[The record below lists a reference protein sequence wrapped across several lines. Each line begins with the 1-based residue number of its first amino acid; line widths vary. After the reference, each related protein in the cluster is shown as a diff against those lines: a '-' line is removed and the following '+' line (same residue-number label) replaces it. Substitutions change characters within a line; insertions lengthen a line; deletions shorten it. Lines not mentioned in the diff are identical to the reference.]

1 MRPVWLVLA
10 FILSVAVTT
19 PNSLAHS
26 ELVLIPGSLRDPGSM
41 GPTGKYRM
49 CSPLVLGLNQW
60 QADWITR
67 LIRPSDDQKERL
79 RVLSQDNQPH
89 RSSLPPA
96 TIDLSRATR
105 DDRKT
110 CQRTVRG
117 VEDHQTELPR
127 LLSIPRR
134 WTEKAYRRFGPKA
147 PGLALV
153 TLAVVSRRLQ
163 TPLLMDRF
171 FLQARVYSTLRRR
184 LMHIKPCAC
193 TSGYSC
199 FCGGDDH
206 ELQPGHFGGA

>member
-79 RVLSQDNQPH
+79 RVLSQDNRPH

-96 TIDLSRATR
+96 TTIDLSRATR

-110 CQRTVRG
+110 CERTVRSA
-117 VEDHQTELPR
+117 EDHQTELR
-127 LLSIPRR
+127 RVLSIPRR
-134 WTEKAYRRFGPKA
+134 WTEKAYRRFGPGA

-153 TLAVVSRRLQ
+153 TLAVESVSRRLK
-163 TPLLMDRF
+163 TPLLIDRF
-171 FLQARVYSTLRRR
+171 FC
-184 LMHIKPCAC
+184 KPAC
-193 TSGYSC
+193 TPRC
-199 FCGGDDH
+199 AD
-206 ELQPGHFGGA
+206 A